1 MSEGWTCSRCSTVNA
16 ADRFGC
22 SNCGLLRH
30 DAATVGSS
38 APAEWPATPTEQPIE
53 PAPAEAGDPTTT
65 AGVAAAYPTFSE
77 GAYSTPPGP
86 VTGVV
91 PEGIDYGAAAPEAK
105 PPLWRRIPIGWLV
118 FAVLIAGGAITGW
131 YFNASRSTTGE
142 ITKAGDMTAADLRVG
157 DCFDLKD
164 PAANEIEDVTA
175 GPCTAAHEFE
185 MFFVGTMPAGEFP
198 AETVFET
205 YVNDN
210 CGPAF
215 GTYVGKPYAD
225 SELSM
230 YWLAPTEEGWR
241 GGDHSVQ
248 CAVYHPRVHVQTQ
261 SLKGSNQ

>member
-1 MSEGWTCSRCSTVNA
+1 M
-16 ADRFGC
+16 
-22 SNCGLLRH
+22 
-30 DAATVGSS
+30 
-38 APAEWPATPTEQPIE
+38 
-53 PAPAEAGDPTTT
+53 
-65 AGVAAAYPTFSE
+65 
-77 GAYSTPPGP
+77 
-86 VTGVV
+86 
-91 PEGIDYGAAAPEAK
+91 
-105 PPLWRRIPIGWLV
+105 
-118 FAVLIAGGAITGW
+118 
-131 YFNASRSTTGE
+131 
-142 ITKAGDMTAADLRVG
+142 
-157 DCFDLKD
+157 
-164 PAANEIEDVTA
+164 TA
-175 GPCTAAHEFE
+175 GPCTASHEFE

-215 GTYVGKPYAD
+215 GTYVGKPYSD